1 MKISMMSYTLA
12 RAKDFDLNRM
22 CELTNELE
30 LEGVDMVTTYKRPP
44 ADIRRMLDQHG
55 LKTICHTFFV
65 DLIFPDTAGRQAGVD
80 ALKQGIE
87 AAVILGTDKVMIPTP
102 GKKDVPRVLARRYII
117 RGLQE
122 ALVLARQAGVTL
134 TLENFPG
141 ANSPFVISSDML
153 EAIREV
159 PGLKIT
165 FDNGNVFL
173 GGEDPAASFERCMPH
188 VVHAHFKDWV
198 RMARGQGSEGLDGR
212 WYQAALIGE
221 GLLDHKA
228 CLAAMKQAGYAGYIN
243 IEYEGNKYP
252 PDEATRKAAGYL
264 RGLMRE
270 LEAAD

>member
-1 MKISMMSYTLA
+1 MKLSMMSYTLA

-22 CELTNELE
+22 CELTNELK
-30 LEGVDMVTTYKRPP
+30 LEGVDMVTTYGRKPQE
-44 ADIRRMLDQHG
+44 IRRMLDQHG
-55 LKTICHTFFV
+55 LKTICHTFFA

-80 ALKQGIE
+80 IIRQGIE

-102 GKKDVPRVLARRYII
+102 GKKDVPRDLARRYII

-141 ANSPFVISSDML
+141 AESPFVISSDLL
-153 EAIREV
+153 EAVREM

-173 GGEDPAASFERCMPH
+173 GGEDPAVSFERCVLH
-188 VVHAHFKDWV
+188 VVHAHFKDWE
-198 RMARGQGSEGLDGR
+198 RLARGQGMEGLDGR

-228 CLAAMKQAGYAGYIN
+228 CLQAMKQAGYSGYIN

-252 PDEATRKAAGYL
+252 PDEATRRAAKYL
-264 RGLMRE
+264 QNLIVE
-270 LEAAD
+270 LG